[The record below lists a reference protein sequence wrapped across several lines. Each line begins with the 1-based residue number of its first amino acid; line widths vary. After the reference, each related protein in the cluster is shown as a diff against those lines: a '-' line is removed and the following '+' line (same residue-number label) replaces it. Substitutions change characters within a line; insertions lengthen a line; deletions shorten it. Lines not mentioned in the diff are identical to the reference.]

1 MIEMSDL
8 KFSIRRA
15 VPDDAAGYCEL
26 MGDESVFP
34 GLLQL
39 PYPTEA
45 SLRERLSGK
54 GAEGDLQLAA
64 VDQGEIIGRIGLFGN
79 TQMRRRHACML
90 GISVIGHSQ
99 GKGVGTALMKA
110 MTDYADQWTTFLRI
124 ELTVFADNTNAISL
138 YKKFGFEEEG
148 LLRHYALRNG
158 RFDDVITMARFNQN
172 QAIVR

>member
-45 SLRERLSGK
+45 AWRERLSSK
-54 GAEGDLQLAA
+54 SNEGDILLVA
-64 VDQGEIIGRIGLFGN
+64 VDNGEVIGHISLFGN
-79 TQMRRRHACML
+79 TRMRRRHVAIL
-90 GISVIGHSQ
+90 GLAVIGHSQ

-124 ELTVFADNTNAISL
+124 ELSVYTDNANAIAL
-138 YKKFGFEEEG
+138 YKKFGFEQEG
-148 LLRHYALRNG
+148 VLRHYGLRNG
-158 RFDDVITMARFNQN
+158 RFDDVISMARFNKN
-172 QAIVR
+172 QAVVQ